1 MTMRPAVGALLLLW
15 GCATSS
21 TTTQRATLPPAPP
34 VFLEDDW
41 EGALREAK
49 EGGRPLFVEAWAPW
63 CQSCRSLRA
72 TVLTS
77 PALGAWA
84 ERFVWLTM
92 NTDAQSSLPFLQRY
106 PVDTWPT
113 LLVLEPE
120 HGAVITRSLG
130 AVSEPQLLGLLAQ
143 AERTFQRGHG
153 GTELLARADEL
164 ALQGRHAEAAQG
176 YGKALTGLA
185 AEDARRAGTVVSWL
199 KSLSASGSAEE
210 CVRVAGRELPGL
222 ARADDRTRLLYV
234 GMGCALDADTEEARA
249 ARDRFAE
256 EARWGLDAPE
266 DALSPLQRSSL
277 FELACEAYELAGDTA
292 GLRGMTE
299 RWWTFLGAQ
308 ARHAR
313 DAEERAA
320 LDSHRVM
327 AAALRDR
334 PDEALALLE
343 RSARE
348 LPGDYNPPARLATLY
363 AMAGRHDEALA
374 ASERALALAPRIA
387 RGTVLAGHARIL
399 LARGE
404 GARAER
410 LLTEALEELDSTPG
424 MPREHL
430 QRRALEHALQRVRA
444 SNAAP
449 AK

>member
-1 MTMRPAVGALLLLW
+1 MTMRLAAAALLLLW
-15 GCATSS
+15 GCATPSA
-21 TTTQRATLPPAPP
+21 TTQRATAPRTRP

-49 EGGRPLFVEAWAPW
+49 EGRRPIFVEAWAPW

-77 PALGAWA
+77 PALGEWA
-84 ERFVWLTM
+84 DRFVWLTM
-92 NTDAQSSLPFLQRY
+92 NTDAESSLPFLQRY

-113 LLVLEPE
+113 LWVLEPE

-130 AVSEPQLLGLLAQ
+130 AVSVPQLLGLLAQ
-143 AERTFQRGHG
+143 AERTFQQGHG
-153 GTELLARADEL
+153 GTEVLARADGL

-176 YGKALTGLA
+176 YQQALAGLA

-210 CVRVAGRELPGL
+210 CMRVAGRELPGL

-234 GMGCALDADTEEARA
+234 GMGCALDADTEETRA
-249 ARDRFAE
+249 MRERFAE
-256 EARWGLDAPE
+256 EALRDLDAPE
-266 DALSPLQRSSL
+266 EALSPLQRSSL
-277 FELACEAYELAGDTA
+277 FELSCEAYEMAGDTE

-299 RWWTFLGAQ
+299 RWWTFLEAQ

-327 AAALRDR
+327 AAALRNK
-334 PDEALALLE
+334 PDEALPLLE

-363 AMAGRHDEALA
+363 AMAGRHEEALA
-374 ASERALALAPRIA
+374 SSERALALAPRIA

-399 LARGE
+399 LAQGAR
-404 GARAER
+404 ARAER
-410 LLTEALEELDSTPG
+410 LLTEALGELDATPG
-424 MPREHL
+424 MSREHL
-430 QRRALEHALQRVRA
+430 QRRALEHALARVRA
-444 SNAAP
+444 SSPAP
-449 AK
+449 Q